1 MEEISKNIG
10 AVHDVD
16 EFTLVAELED
26 YYYKQKD
33 REVEIELLQ
42 GKNTTEGLLNIKVID
57 KNGQETILDADE
69 SLRLIGRVTSIKVD
83 DIYVNFA
90 GHIVYIIELK

>member
-1 MEEISKNIG
+1 MEEISRNIG
-10 AVHDVD
+10 TVHDVD
-16 EFTLVAELED
+16 EFTFVAELED
-26 YYYKQKD
+26 YFYKQEN

-69 SLRLIGRVTSIKVD
+69 SLQLIERVTSINVD
-83 DIYVNFA
+83 EVYVNFA
-90 GHIVYIIELK
+90 GHIVYLIDLK